1 MAIQGGRTKTQ
12 ETVRDT
18 FFFPPIAN
26 PTPQET
32 TKQDA
37 LVMGPDGID
46 LSCPGSSVV
55 ADGRSSQPQ

>member
-1 MAIQGGRTKTQ
+1 VAIQGGRTKIQ

-18 FFFPPIAN
+18 FFFPPTDN

-37 LVMGPDGID
+37 LLMGPDGID

-55 ADGRSSQPQ
+55 AQEKDNE